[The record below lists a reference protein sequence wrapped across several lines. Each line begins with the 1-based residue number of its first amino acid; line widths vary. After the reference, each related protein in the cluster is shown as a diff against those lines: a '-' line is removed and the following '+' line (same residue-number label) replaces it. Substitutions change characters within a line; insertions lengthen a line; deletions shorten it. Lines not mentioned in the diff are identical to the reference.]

1 MLTLNSLNDL
11 QKKYFP
17 RIRDQVIGNKKP
29 VDHNLV
35 NSLIA
40 KIVENFGL
48 MKVKIVVGQKL
59 FKKKSQ
65 EIKAMIEKSSH
76 HWFVTLFF
84 YFFELLYYFKANYN
98 WNLNNRLGWY
108 SGQKH

>member
-76 HWFVTLFF
+76 HWFVTSIFRTF
-84 YFFELLYYFKANYN
+84 YFNANYN
-98 WNLNNRLGWY
+98 GDLNNRLVWY

>member
-76 HWFVTLFF
+76 HWFVTF
-84 YFFELLYYFKANYN
+84 YFLNFYFI
-98 WNLNNRLGWY
+98 LRQITMGI
-108 SGQKH
+108 